1 MYKKMTH
8 EEANKLTE
16 SKDVIVL
23 DLTLFIV
30 VSSLVFPNIKQL

>member
-1 MYKKMTH
+1 MNQ
-8 EEANKLTE
+8 NK
-16 SKDVIVL
+16 KDVIVL